1 MSATTR
7 RRNGTNKNRS
17 TGRPARWADRPV
29 LFDTAEFD
37 PSDGCD
43 CPACS
48 GEGFDLGRM
57 IDELTAELSEV
68 EDPLDAEMAGALFV
82 SSGAGLG
89 AAFEQALLNGFVP
102 EFEARAT
109 AGTLAMLLSIAE
121 VAPGESGKAAAA
133 AADRLAAKGVAR
145 PQWAAVLNEPVTVT
159 DCVRVHDMQGAASV
173 LACTFHR
180 GDRSHAFVVSVD
192 ELECGAACSI
202 VLVDAD
208 QVPDVL
214 DSVQAGAGED
224 GFDIVKEAL
233 DPAEFRWHVENALD
247 ARAVHEGERT
257 DDSLPT
263 DADDI
268 AEYAP
273 LAALL
278 RARIATLPA
287 PDKPPAPHRDG
298 DDRGLATLQMLA
310 EMLGSA
316 PFAVDP
322 PRSRRTRPLP
332 AKRKKADRPAPVYQ
346 IKVGLRGAKPPIWRR
361 LEVPADISLARLHDV
376 LLVAFD
382 WHGGHMHVFT
392 TPYGEF
398 GTRDADLG
406 HQAEASVTLEQV
418 APGPR
423 SKITYTYDFGDDWEH
438 SIVVEK
444 VLEPAQ
450 VASPPRCTAGRRA
463 APPDDCGGLWGY
475 DELVEIL
482 NDPANPDHADRLDW
496 LGLDNADDFD
506 PASFDAD
513 TVTTRLAR
521 IR

>member
-1 MSATTR
+1 M
-7 RRNGTNKNRS
+7 
-17 TGRPARWADRPV
+17 
-29 LFDTAEFD
+29 
-37 PSDGCD
+37 
-43 CPACS
+43 
-48 GEGFDLGRM
+48 GFDLGRM

-89 AAFEQALLNGFVP
+89 AAFEQALVSGFVP

-109 AGTLAMLLSIAE
+109 VGTLAMLLSSAE
-121 VAPGESGKAAAA
+121 VAPGESGEAAAA

-145 PQWAAVLNEPVTVT
+145 PQWAAVLDEPVTVT
-159 DCVRVHDMQGAASV
+159 DCVRVHDVQGTASV

-208 QVPDVL
+208 QLPDVL
-214 DSVQAGAGED
+214 DSVQAAAGED

-233 DPAEFRWHVENALD
+233 DPAGFRWHVENALD

-332 AKRKKADRPAPVYQ
+332 GKRKKADRPAPVYQ

-376 LLVAFD
+376 LQVAFD

-398 GTRDADLG
+398 GIRRRRPRSPGGGVGDARAGRPRAAQQDHLHVRLRRRLGARHRGGEGARARAGCEPTTLHRRPARRPARRLRRRVGLRRTGRDPERPR
-406 HQAEASVTLEQV
+406 Q
-418 APGPR
+418 PGPR
-423 SKITYTYDFGDDWEH
+423 G
-438 SIVVEK
+438 
-444 VLEPAQ
+444 
-450 VASPPRCTAGRRA
+450 SP
-463 APPDDCGGLWGY
+463 
-475 DELVEIL
+475 
-482 NDPANPDHADRLDW
+482 
-496 LGLDNADDFD
+496 
-506 PASFDAD
+506 
-513 TVTTRLAR
+513 RLAR
-521 IR
+521 TGQRRRVRPGQLRRGHGDQKAYTHTLTDATGTPPSTSSACARPRRRRL

>member
-1 MSATTR
+1 MGATTG
-7 RRNGTNKNRS
+7 RRNGRSKSRS
-17 TGRPARWADRPV
+17 TGRRARRADRPV
-29 LFDTAEFD
+29 LLDTAEFD
-37 PSDGCD
+37 GSGGCD

-48 GEGFDLGRM
+48 GVGFDLGRM

-68 EDPLDAEMAGALFV
+68 EDPLDAELVGALFV
-82 SSGAGLG
+82 WSGAGLG
-89 AAFEQALLNGFVP
+89 AAFEQALVNGFVP
-102 EFEARAT
+102 EFEARAS
-109 AGTLAMLLSIAE
+109 AGTLAMLLSIAA
-121 VAPGESGKAAAA
+121 VAPGESGKA

-145 PQWAAVLNEPVTVT
+145 PQWAAVLDEPVTVT
-159 DCVRVHDMQGAASV
+159 DCVRVYDMQGTASV

-208 QVPDVL
+208 QLPDVL

-233 DPAEFRWHVENALD
+233 DPAEFRWHVENALE

-287 PDKPPAPHRDG
+287 PDKPPASHRDG

-332 AKRKKADRPAPVYQ
+332 AKRSKADRPAPVYQ

-361 LEVPADISLARLHDV
+361 LEVAADISLARLHDV
-376 LLVAFD
+376 LQATFD

-392 TPYGEF
+392 TPYGQF
-398 GTRDADLG
+398 ATADADLD

-450 VASPPRCTAGRRA
+450 AASPPRCTAGRRA
-463 APPDDCGGLWGY
+463 APPDDCGGVWGY

-513 TVTTRLAR
+513 TVSTRLAR